1 MLLKQFVLFISVEL
15 RFPIYQCVVGEP
27 ERVMRLVGVDISLKR
42 AGNAPKLIPE
52 SDVGSTHRLQK
63 RLDLIRSTPF
73 GSSNIVVISRT
84 MSTARMHPLA
94 TENGSFLSAQDPR
107 HVKRESIRLQ

>member
-1 MLLKQFVLFISVEL
+1 MLFIFVEL
-15 RFPIYQCVVGEP
+15 LPDLSVCRRRAGKGYEI
-27 ERVMRLVGVDISLKR
+27 GVDISLKR
-42 AGNAPKLIPE
+42 AGNAPKLIPD

-84 MSTARMHPLA
+84 MRTARMHLLT
-94 TENGSFLSAQDPR
+94 TENGSFLRRKIPETLNEIQSGFN
-107 HVKRESIRLQ
+107 KRKIKNN